1 MNKMP
6 TETMTG
12 PEAEVAETPKIKR
25 KRRKIAPKSLL
36 RPLLLLSAGAAG
48 DRRRLLLA
56 DQRRRGFDR

>member
-25 KRRKIAPKSLL
+25 KRRKIA
-36 RPLLLLSAGAAG
+36 
-48 DRRRLLLA
+48 RRACFARCCCWC
-56 DQRRRGFDR
+56 RRCW